1 MFIIYGTK
9 GVTSVVE
16 TGDFACPGCGG
27 LQRPYS
33 RVAVNRYFT
42 LFFIPLIP
50 LGKAGEYIECRNC
63 GGQFD
68 ERALVELQEVVVE
81 KIRVE
86 FIEHVK
92 RLMVLTAIAD
102 GPANATEI
110 DAIRAT
116 CQELSGEPLSKA
128 DVDRELYLARLSK
141 GGLADYPRRFK
152 GQLDDED
159 KQAVMRSIVAIA
171 GADGPIGD
179 DERKL
184 LEELA
189 ADMGMEP
196 SVVPQIQSTG

>member
-1 MFIIYGTK
+1 
-9 GVTSVVE
+9 VSSVVE

-27 LQRPYS
+27 LQRPYA
-33 RVAVNRYFT
+33 RIAVKRYFT
-42 LFFIPLIP
+42 LFFVPLIP
-50 LGKAGEYIECRNC
+50 LGQVGEYIECRNC
-63 GGQFD
+63 GGQYD
-68 ERALVELQEVVVE
+68 ERALVELQEVVVQNT
-81 KIRVE
+81 RVE
-86 FIEHVK
+86 LNEHAK

-102 GPANATEI
+102 GQANAAEI

-116 CQELSGEPLSKA
+116 YKDLSGEALSKA

-152 GQLDDED
+152 GQLDDEA
-159 KQAVMRSIVAIA
+159 KQVVMRSVVAVA
-171 GADGPIGD
+171 AADGPIGD

-196 SVVPQIQSTG
+196 AVVHQLCST